1 MNSITNLRPFSLFSE
16 PITLTISPLL
26 QKLGA
31 VALAIFALYAIYSYF
46 FSESLDQK
54 RFDDMNRKLDNLDG
68 RLNLLAHN
76 LGTTLGF
83 VTEIRETF
91 LEVLEEELEKEELK
105 RA

>member
-1 MNSITNLRPFSLFSE
+1 MNSVTSLRPFSLFSE

-26 QKLGA
+26 QKIGA
-31 VALAIFALYAIYSYF
+31 VTLAIFALYAIYSYF

-68 RLNLLAHN
+68 RLNLLAN
-76 LGTTLGF
+76 NVGTTLQK
-83 VTEIRETF
+83 VTEIK
-91 LEVLEEELEKEELK
+91 EVVKVLKEEPEKEELK